1 MMANILKQE
10 AWVLIISH
18 CCQTQVHM
26 TNAQWGQTNQ
36 NIRVWIRKKFSVRA
50 KQEEQVAHAQK
61 TQITQWFSGKSFE
74 KQIWDEGCRVCDL
87 LVDGELTGWF
97 FQECQLST
105 FMIPTNV
112 QSNACAQS
120 EVTILHLDGSL
131 SSCRTT
137 QRYMSQFFF
146 FF

>member
-1 MMANILKQE
+1 M
-10 AWVLIISH
+10 
-18 CCQTQVHM
+18 
-26 TNAQWGQTNQ
+26 
-36 NIRVWIRKKFSVRA
+36 
-50 KQEEQVAHAQK
+50 AHAQK

-112 QSNACAQS
+112 QL
-120 EVTILHLDGSL
+120 VVLSL
-131 SSCRTT
+131 KLPSSTWMAALVPVEQLKDICP
-137 QRYMSQFFF
+137 SFFF
-146 FF
+146 FFNF